1 MIKMLP
7 AVHEPAAYSRKHWM
21 DTFGLSKEAAKRA
34 VESFQQ
40 ERVFKSEC
48 GTYQCNVRDAETWA
62 EGWPPMIHLSI
73 KRVDREAFHDW
84 RVLQDIKNSVLSP
97 EHEAVELYP
106 ADSRLWD
113 TANQYHLW
121 AFADPRHGFPFGFRG
136 RVVMD
141 DGEGPGGNAKQRPL
155 GERSA

>member
-7 AVHEPAAYSRKHWM
+7 AVHEPAAFSRKHWM
-21 DTFGLSKEAAKRA
+21 DTAGVTKEQAKRI
-34 VESFQQ
+34 VEDFMR
-40 ERVFKSEC
+40 EKVYKSEC
-48 GTYQCNVRDAETWA
+48 GTYQCNVRDADTWA
-62 EGWPPMIHLSI
+62 EGWPLMVHLSI
-73 KRVDREAFHDW
+73 KRCDRGAFHDW

-106 ADSRLWD
+106 ADSRLVD

-121 AFADPRHGFPFGFRG
+121 AFADPRHGFPFGFPS

-141 DGEGPGGNAKQRPL
+141 DGEGPMSKAKQRPL
-155 GERSA
+155 NERS